1 MLLDS
6 DFIEHVDSLR
16 DLTGND
22 RIKRMNQ
29 IRNYAR
35 FCLSQKKCVN
45 PSSWNAF
52 TPEER
57 FIIEEYNKRLLEAER
72 AYRNLFPKDLQ
83 IGLFTNFYKNCEKL
97 GSTLKPKKPIINNTT
112 NILQLYDEQFV

>member
-1 MLLDS
+1 ML
-6 DFIEHVDSLR
+6 FEHTDPIAEHLDSLR

-35 FCLSQKKCVN
+35 FCLSQNKCVN

-57 FIIEEYNKRLLEAER
+57 FIIEEYNKRLLEAEE
-72 AYRNLFPKDLQ
+72 LIEIF
-83 IGLFTNFYKNCEKL
+83 F
-97 GSTLKPKKPIINNTT
+97 LKIFK
-112 NILQLYDEQFV
+112 